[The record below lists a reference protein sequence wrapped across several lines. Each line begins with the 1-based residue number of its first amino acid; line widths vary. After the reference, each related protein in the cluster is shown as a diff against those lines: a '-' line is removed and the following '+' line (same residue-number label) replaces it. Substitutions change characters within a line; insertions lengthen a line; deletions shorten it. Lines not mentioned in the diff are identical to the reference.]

1 MRKIK
6 KEVIRVAVNRIRNL
20 KGLDKEYLH
29 IRAYEILLET
39 LTDLGAQEVVDAYRQ
54 LEKETTY
61 RLLNEAQQ
69 QRATAPDSTLERE
82 DGDSPSFTSSTTT
95 QNATLPDIV
104 RRLKEI
110 EPAMFLLIQAENS
123 RDPSQSFLPL
133 LRTALLAVQRY
144 SSELE
149 QHIPR

>member
-1 MRKIK
+1 MRKAK
-6 KEVIRVAVNRIRNL
+6 KEMIRVAVNRIRNL

-54 LEKETTY
+54 LEKETVY
-61 RLLNEAQQ
+61 RP
-69 QRATAPDSTLERE
+69 TVPDSTLERE
-82 DGDSPSFTSSTTT
+82 DGDSPSFTSSTAA
-95 QNATLPDIV
+95 QNTTLPNIV
-104 RRLKEI
+104 RRLREI
-110 EPAMFLLIQAENS
+110 EPAMFLLIQTENA

-149 QHIPR
+149 QHIPK

>member
-1 MRKIK
+1 MRKAE

-54 LEKETTY
+54 LEKETAY
-61 RLLNEAQQ
+61 RP
-69 QRATAPDSTLERE
+69 TAPDSTLERE
-82 DGDSPSFTSSTTT
+82 DEDSPSFTSSTAA
-95 QNATLPDIV
+95 QNAILSDIV

-149 QHIPR
+149 QHIPK